1 MAYFSL
7 FSVVLFF
14 SYFVRTRDKL
24 GIRRSFKNYE
34 VLAFF
39 IFVLIFT
46 LFYGLRYNVG
56 IDYMSYY
63 NNAALNLWNKP
74 QHGTKE
80 LFEPCFRALYAIG
93 SFFELPANTVFL
105 LGGFLIYFFLFLGI
119 KNYSDSVL
127 LSLFIFA
134 GTGLYFFSFNEFR
147 QFIAVCIVFWGYKFP
162 AEKKFIKWILL
173 VFFAM
178 LFHKSAFIV
187 FPMYFLAKFKFSK
200 LTVNIVLIATL
211 ILKKIGIFDL
221 LCTVLSYMPGHYS
234 EYAETLT
241 WMSKSGGSGI
251 VGYLYLFMLF
261 AANNSKFRTVFF
273 EERKMRTFSNILLF
287 GAVFVNIFA
296 DIYMVVRL
304 MEYFLISVVIFFPAF
319 SKISRKNKYLYFFSF
334 LLIGIY
340 SANIIKYSFFSA
352 PENLLNYQTVFS
364 K

>member
-1 MAYFSL
+1 MAYLSL
-7 FSVVLFF
+7 FSILLFF
-14 SYFVRTRDKL
+14 SYFVRNRDKL
-24 GIRRSFKNYE
+24 GRRRIFKNYE

-39 IFVLIFT
+39 IFILIFT
-46 LFYGLRYNVG
+46 LFFGLRYNVG

-93 SFFELPANTVFL
+93 SFFDLPANTIFL
-105 LGGFLIYFFLFLGI
+105 LGGFLIYLFLFLGI

-127 LSLFIFA
+127 LSLFIFV

-147 QFIAVCIVFWGYKFP
+147 QFIAVCIVFWGYKFCV
-162 AEKKFIKWILL
+162 ERKFIKWILL

-187 FPMYFLAKFKFSK
+187 FPMYFLAKFKFRK
-200 LTVNIVLIATL
+200 LSVNIALIATL
-211 ILKKIGIFDL
+211 VLKKIGMLDF
-221 LCTVLSYMPGHYS
+221 LCKVLSYLPGHFS
-234 EYAETLT
+234 DYAETLK
-241 WMSKSGGSGI
+241 WLSKSGGSGI
-251 VGYLYLFMLF
+251 VGYLYFLMLF

-273 EERKMRTFSNILLF
+273 EERKMRTFSNVFLF

-304 MEYFLISVVIFFPAF
+304 MEYFLISVVIFFPVF
-319 SKISRKNKYLYFFSF
+319 IKISRKNKYLYIFSF
-334 LLIGIY
+334 LLIGLF
-340 SANIIKYSFFSA
+340 SANIIKYSLFSA
-352 PENLLNYQTVFS
+352 PESLLTYQTVFS